1 MEEILSLV
9 KSSLSDGP
17 LPISTTHTVPAPNTI
32 TFVPPT
38 VLEPQEDA
46 ELQYPFM
53 VEEEIVPDFEAGGF
67 EGDLEMGDEGD

>member
-9 KSSLSDGP
+9 KSSLSDVP

-38 VLEPQEDA
+38 VLESLEDV

-53 VEEEIVPDFEAGGF
+53 AEEIVPDFEAGGF